1 MNLPSFIWLWRAAAW
16 SMGLSL
22 LAYLLL
28 SLTGSWLFV
37 SRQTPQV
44 RPGWLRPVHFT
55 IGGTMVFLVLLLLA
69 IGLVGTIGHYG
80 SLGHSTH
87 LPAGLVVV
95 GLTLLSAWSATQIN
109 VDRPWARGLHL
120 GTNLV
125 LLLAFA
131 IVTWTGWDVVQ
142 KYLP

>member
-22 LAYLLL
+22 FAYLLL
-28 SLTGSWLFV
+28 GITGSWLFV
-37 SRQTPQV
+37 SQRTGQE
-44 RPGWLRPVHFT
+44 RPNWLRPFHYIT
-55 IGGTMVFLVLLLLA
+55 GGTLVFLILLLLA

-80 SLGHSTH
+80 SLGHSAH
-87 LPAGLVVV
+87 LPS
-95 GLTLLSAWSATQIN
+95 GLTVVSLTLFSAWSATQISPQ
-109 VDRPWARGLHL
+109 RPWARGLHL

-125 LLLAFA
+125 LLLGLA

>member
-1 MNLPSFIWLWRAAAW
+1 LNLPSFIWLWRAAAW

-22 LAYLLL
+22 FAYLLL
-28 SLTGSWLFV
+28 GITGGWLLI
-37 SRQTPQV
+37 SRKTYQS
-44 RPGWLRPVHFT
+44 RPKWLRPVHFT

-80 SLGHSTH
+80 SLGHSSH
-87 LPAGLVVV
+87 LPAGLAVV
-95 GLTLLSAWSATQIN
+95 GLTLLSAWSATQIG
-109 VDRPWARGLHL
+109 VDRSWAKTLHL

>member
-1 MNLPSFIWLWRAAAW
+1 
-16 SMGLSL
+16 MGLSL
-22 LAYLLL
+22 FAYLLL
-28 SLTGSWLFV
+28 GITGGWLLI
-37 SRQTPQV
+37 SRKTYQS
-44 RPGWLRPVHFT
+44 RPKWLRPVHFT

-80 SLGHSTH
+80 SLGHSSH
-87 LPAGLVVV
+87 LPAGLAVV
-95 GLTLLSAWSATQIN
+95 GLTLLSAWSATQIG
-109 VDRPWARGLHL
+109 VDRSWAKTLHL

>member
-1 MNLPSFIWLWRAAAW
+1 
-16 SMGLSL
+16 MGLSL
-22 LAYLLL
+22 FAYLLL

-55 IGGTMVFLVLLLLA
+55 IG
-69 IGLVGTIGHYG
+69 HYG
-80 SLGHSTH
+80 SLGHSSH
-87 LPAGLVVV
+87 LPAGLIVV